1 MGSEPVIG
9 DPVRR
14 HRIGIFGGTFDP
26 VHLGHLRT
34 ALEIVEEAQL
44 GSLRFIPCAHPPH
57 RTAPLASSG
66 QRVEMLERAIAGVDG
81 FSVDRREIE
90 RPGHSYT
97 LETLASLRADLAPA
111 ALCLIIGMDAFESFH
126 LWHRWREILDHAHL
140 IVAHRPGANRPRQS
154 PQSDLLSERLVG
166 DSRQLDGCATGAIL
180 LVPVTQLDISA
191 TALRRVIARGQ
202 SVRYL
207 TSEPVRRYIRDN
219 GLYRCT
225 ETQ

>member
-1 MGSEPVIG
+1 M
-9 DPVRR
+9 

-34 ALEIVEEAQL
+34 ALEIMEAGQL
-44 GSLRFIPCAHPPH
+44 GSLRFVPCARPPH
-57 RTAPLASSG
+57 RTAPIASPQ
-66 QRVEMLERAIAGVDG
+66 QRVDMLERAITGVEG
-81 FSVDRREIE
+81 FSVDPREIE

-97 LETLASLRADLAPA
+97 VDTLASLRAELGQV
-111 ALCLIIGMDAFESFH
+111 ALSLIIGMDAFENFH
-126 LWHRWREILDHAHL
+126 LWHRWREILDRAHL
-140 IVAHRPGANRPRQS
+140 IVAHRPGASRPGKS

-166 DSRQLDGCATGAIL
+166 EARQLGDRAAGAIL

-191 TALRRVIARGQ
+191 TVLRRLVSRGQ

-207 TSEPVRRYIRDN
+207 TTEPVRRYIRQN
-219 GLYRCT
+219 GLYGCL